1 VRESALRG
9 ITNGLE
15 MYWLEAGH
23 YPNSCGSLNTG
34 CAISE
39 LSADLTPVHLSST
52 PVDPGPGQTMHY
64 VVGGQAALWGRNYGV
79 YVEYESREPCKYL
92 RGINPPTGWWP
103 DVPICS
109 I

>member
-1 VRESALRG
+1 MRESALRG

-64 VVGGQAALWGRNYGV
+64 VVGRMMYPSVQLSGAKKVFICYDKG
-79 YVEYESREPCKYL
+79 YESYFP
-92 RGINPPTGWWP
+92 
-103 DVPICS
+103 
-109 I
+109 